1 MSSPTA
7 SEIDQAIEGST
18 IARQFLANVQAN
30 GSSEA
35 LRWMLPDGG
44 WDTVTFDQV
53 AERAS
58 RAAAALRALGVGPGD
73 RVVLMMR
80 NIPDFHWWDLGALF
94 VGATPV
100 SIYNSSSADQVQ
112 YLAGHCGAKVAVVEN
127 DHFLEKFVEV
137 RDALPALESIITL
150 QGRADLP
157 EGVLDAAVITDV
169 DPVDLIESAQIG
181 SPEDLA
187 TIIYTSGTTGN
198 PKGVMISNRNVCW
211 VLEAGLASYGWTRED
226 MAGMK
231 VVSYLPMA
239 HIAERIV
246 SHYSLCAIPLEV
258 TTCPETAALRD
269 HLVGT
274 HPDIVFGVP
283 RIWEKLYGG
292 VSAALSLDPEKQQKF
307 SEAVA
312 AAEPIVEKMT
322 WGEASEEELATY
334 DFLDQVAFSTVREL
348 VGLDQCK
355 MAITGAAPIP
365 AQRVSWFR
373 TIGGPL
379 AEVYGL
385 SENTGART
393 FERVRVKPGTVGTA
407 VPGSEVAIAED
418 GEVICRGGHVF
429 QGYLNDP
436 EKTAEAIDA
445 DGWLHTGDIGELD
458 DDGYLRIVDRKKE
471 LIITA
476 GGKNISPANLEAA
489 LKTVELISQAAA
501 IGDNRPFVGA
511 LVVVDAEVAP
521 GWAARNGI
529 EFTTLEE
536 FAALPQVVD
545 AINAGVEEA
554 MAGFNG
560 AERVKKVRI
569 LTEEW
574 APDSEILTPT
584 MKLKRRGINEQF
596 ADEIEALYS

>member
-1 MSSPTA
+1 
-7 SEIDQAIEGST
+7 
-18 IARQFLANVQAN
+18 
-30 GSSEA
+30 
-35 LRWMLPDGG
+35 
-44 WDTVTFDQV
+44 
-53 AERAS
+53 
-58 RAAAALRALGVGPGD
+58 
-73 RVVLMMR
+73 
-80 NIPDFHWWDLGALF
+80 
-94 VGATPV
+94 
-100 SIYNSSSADQVQ
+100 
-112 YLAGHCGAKVAVVEN
+112 
-127 DHFLEKFVEV
+127 
-137 RDALPALESIITL
+137 
-150 QGRADLP
+150 
-157 EGVLDAAVITDV
+157 
-169 DPVDLIESAQIG
+169 
-181 SPEDLA
+181 
-187 TIIYTSGTTGN
+187 
-198 PKGVMISNRNVCW
+198 
-211 VLEAGLASYGWTRED
+211 
-226 MAGMK
+226 
-231 VVSYLPMA
+231 
-239 HIAERIV
+239 
-246 SHYSLCAIPLEV
+246 
-258 TTCPETAALRD
+258 
-269 HLVGT
+269 
-274 HPDIVFGVP
+274 
-283 RIWEKLYGG
+283 
-292 VSAALSLDPEKQQKF
+292 
-307 SEAVA
+307 
-312 AAEPIVEKMT
+312 
-322 WGEASEEELATY
+322 
-334 DFLDQVAFSTVREL
+334 
-348 VGLDQCK
+348 
-355 MAITGAAPIP
+355 
-365 AQRVSWFR
+365 VSWFR
-373 TIGGPL
+373 TIGVPL
-379 AEVYGL
+379 AEVYGM
-385 SENTGART
+385 SENTGAMT
-393 FERVRVKPGTVGTA
+393 FERVHVKPGTVGKA
-407 VPGSEVAIAED
+407 VPGSVVAIAED